1 MARIA
6 TVYSPVREPW
16 IVRDM
21 SFIRWQKISEGL
33 AGLGHD
39 VDIVT
44 NEPRWQENSAPVEMC
59 ERVRRVP
66 LQGIDWNRY
75 DVIKTLFHT
84 GFDLLERHGGS
95 RHPFIISK
103 LGSVV
108 GAEDMPGIY
117 FYGDT
122 RRLLYETQV
131 KIHRTSRYVTL
142 LSEPARELWRQ
153 VHGDRKGLLLVPGA
167 VDHDIP
173 IPRGILCRTLE
184 IEFAFFPAPFTTAAH
199 SRRPIGYWWKN

>member
-75 DVIKTLFHT
+75 DVIKTSVPPASICWRDTEEAGIHSLFP
-84 GFDLLERHGGS
+84 S
-95 RHPFIISK
+95 W
-103 LGSVV
+103 V
-108 GAEDMPGIY
+108 
-117 FYGDT
+117 
-122 RRLLYETQV
+122 Q
-131 KIHRTSRYVTL
+131 
-142 LSEPARELWRQ
+142 LSEPKTCREFISMATLGASCTRLKSKFIAPAAMSPAERARPRTLASGAWRPERAPI
-153 VHGDRKGLLLVPGA
+153 GPGA

-173 IPRGILCRTLE
+173 NSPRNPLQNFRDKVCL
-184 IEFAFFPAPFTTAAH
+184 PAPFTTAAH